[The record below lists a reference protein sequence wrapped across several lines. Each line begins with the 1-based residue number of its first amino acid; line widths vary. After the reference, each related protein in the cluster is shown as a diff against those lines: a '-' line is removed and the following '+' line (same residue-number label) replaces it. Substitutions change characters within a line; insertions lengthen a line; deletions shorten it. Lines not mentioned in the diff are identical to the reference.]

1 MTQRIVTI
9 GPFTRIIQNSFLQ
22 QSIMLILAG
31 METSIIKYLGVKQKI
46 IIKQI
51 KKNGNGKYLKKG
63 QLENILCGL

>member
-46 IIKQI
+46 MWAL
-51 KKNGNGKYLKKG
+51 NVPEGDHLR
-63 QLENILCGL
+63 LSSWSP